1 MCICRPALGHEC
13 LHLCVCVCVCVC
25 VCACVHMRT
34 YMLARSLSS
43 GHSPALDYWSFS
55 CIRHEPV
62 SKQGSRS
69 KGRGINKPGAGS
81 SRLIGRPASLPPCRD
96 ARIAFS
102 RPSPSSPL
110 SHSPQQQ
117 AATAPSPTSPA
128 VRRAEEGHRICYSA
142 RTMGLKGP

>member
-1 MCICRPALGHEC
+1 MFASVR
-13 LHLCVCVCVCVC
+13 

-102 RPSPSSPL
+102 WPSPSSPL

-117 AATAPSPTSPA
+117 AATAPVTLLPCS
-128 VRRAEEGHRICYSA
+128 EEGRGGTQNLLLSQDYGA
-142 RTMGLKGP
+142 PGPMNQKQQ